1 MTNTVK
7 KRDEEKSE
15 EKECAG
21 GGRRPSPGKNLIPD
35 NNAGLRLC
43 P

>member
-15 EKECAG
+15 ENECAG
-21 GGRRPSPGKNLIPD
+21 GRQAAEAPG
-35 NNAGLRLC
+35 
-43 P
+43 